1 MSLTVARLGHLGDG
15 IAETAAGPVYLPR
28 MLPGEVVSDDGTHIL
43 TPSPDRVRPPC
54 PHYRRC
60 GGCALQHA
68 SDGFVANWKA
78 EVVRTALAAHG
89 IGAEVVAVH
98 TSPPGSR
105 IRATLAGRRTR
116 AGALVGFHAPASDVI
131 VPVPDCR
138 VLDPALLALLPF
150 LEAVTVR
157 HGSRKAELAFAITA
171 SVAGADVAVTGGTVP
186 DASGRMALAEL
197 SRAHGVARLTWNGEP
212 VASHALPARPIG
224 AARVVPPPGAFLQAT
239 GEGEAALTS
248 AVLRA
253 TEGAANVAD
262 LFAGCGT
269 FALPLAGRAEVH
281 AVETDAAALAALDAG
296 WRGATGLRRITTE
309 TRDLFR
315 RPLLPAELARF
326 DAVVLDPPRAG
337 ADAQTSALAASP
349 VPTVAAVSCNPV
361 SFARDASRL
370 ISGGY
375 VLDRLEVVDQFRWS
389 PHIEIAATFT
399 RRSG

>member
-150 LEAVTVR
+150 LDAVTVR

-171 SVAGADVAVTGGTVP
+171 TPADAWRLP
-186 DASGRMALAEL
+186 SSRARMAWRASPGTASP
-197 SRAHGVARLTWNGEP
+197 SRATRRRHGRSAPP
-212 VASHALPARPIG
+212 VLYRRPAR
-224 AARVVPPPGAFLQAT
+224 
-239 GEGEAALTS
+239 S
-248 AVLRA
+248 S
-253 TEGAANVAD
+253 
-262 LFAGCGT
+262 
-269 FALPLAGRAEVH
+269 
-281 AVETDAAALAALDAG
+281 
-296 WRGATGLRRITTE
+296 RR
-309 TRDLFR
+309 R
-315 RPLLPAELARF
+315 
-326 DAVVLDPPRAG
+326 
-337 ADAQTSALAASP
+337 
-349 VPTVAAVSCNPV
+349 
-361 SFARDASRL
+361 
-370 ISGGY
+370 
-375 VLDRLEVVDQFRWS
+375 
-389 PHIEIAATFT
+389 
-399 RRSG
+399 